1 MIIEERIKAFVQL
14 GEFIKSLPEEKFKTL
29 AESIRIENPWFT
41 EENLRMTVSGIL
53 NFLDEKKLHEWLSGY
68 SLSGRQSKIIA
79 IIMAGNI
86 PAVGFHD
93 LMCVLLNGDSALI
106 KLSSKDATL
115 MKFIVAK
122 LIDVNP
128 GFASKISYA
137 EQLRNFDAVI
147 ATGSDNTSRYFEYY
161 FGKYPHIIRKNRT
174 SIAILDGT
182 ESEKEL
188 TQLGT
193 DVFSYF
199 GLGCRNVSKLFVPS
213 GFNFNLLFESWEG
226 FHDIEYH
233 HKYYN
238 NYQYRKT
245 ILLLSQTPFLDNG
258 FVLLHESEKFVSP
271 IATVY
276 YEYYNA
282 PHELQGRL
290 AQVPDKIQCVVGQS
304 SPATIPF
311 GNAQF
316 PSLNDYADGVD
327 VLKFL
332 NELS

>member
-53 NFLDEKKLHEWLSGY
+53 NFLDEKKLCEWLSSY
-68 SLSGRQSKIIA
+68 SLSERQSKIIA

-93 LMCVLLNGDSALI
+93 LLCVLIKGDSALI
-106 KLSSKDATL
+106 KLSSKDTTL
-115 MKFIVAK
+115 MKFLIAK
-122 LIDVNP
+122 LIDINP

-147 ATGSDNTSRYFEYY
+147 ATGSDNTARYFEYY

-193 DVFSYF
+193 DVFRYF

-213 GFNFNLLFESWEG
+213 GFNFNRLFESWEV

-238 NYQYRKT
+238 NYQYQKT
-245 ILLLSQTPFLDNG
+245 IFLLSQIPFLDNG
-258 FVLLHESEKFVSP
+258 FVLLHESERLVSP
-271 IATVY
+271 IAVVY

-282 PHELQGRL
+282 PDVVEGRL
-290 AQVPDKIQCVVGQS
+290 AHIRDKIQCIVGHS
-304 SPATIPF
+304 SAASIPF
-311 GNAQF
+311 GGAQF
-316 PSLNDYADGVD
+316 PALNDYADGVD